1 MRGSKT
7 NQPSMLM
14 IASPGSLVPPDHPL
28 RGIKTLADAAL
39 KELDETFAGMY
50 SGVGRPSIPPE
61 RLLKT
66 LLIMVLYSI
75 RSERQVCEQ
84 LQYNMLFRWF
94 VDMDLTGFAFDAST
108 FSKNRERLIEHDVAS
123 QFLKKV
129 VALADS
135 AGLMS
140 KEHFSVDGTLITA
153 MASHKSIKP
162 KDQGPSGPTDSGD
175 SNGWANFKGE
185 TRSNDTHGS
194 KTDPDARLARKSS
207 GTGAEL
213 SYAVNAIMENRNGLL
228 VDVQADIATGTVE
241 REAALELID
250 ENIPGSARATVA
262 ADKAYDT
269 ADFVDELRARNV
281 TPHVAQNI
289 QPGRRGS
296 NIDNRTTRHQGYR
309 ISAVKRRE
317 IEAIFAWIKHPGR
330 LRRARH
336 RGLERVG
343 WFAKLVGAAFNLVK
357 INNIARAAQAA

>member
-14 IASPGSLVPPDHPL
+14 IASPGSLVPPNHPL
-28 RGIKTLADAAL
+28 RGIKALADAAL
-39 KELDETFAGMY
+39 KDLDGTFAAMY

-61 RLLKT
+61 RLLKA

-123 QFLKKV
+123 QFLKQV
-129 VALADS
+129 VAQADS

-140 KEHFSVDGTLITA
+140 SEHFSVDGTLITA

-162 KDQGPSGPTDSGD
+162 KEQGPGGPGSGD
-175 SNGWANFKGE
+175 SNGWADFKGE
-185 TRSNDTHGS
+185 KRTNETHGS
-194 KTDPDARLARKSS
+194 TTDPDARLARKSS

-241 REAALELID
+241 RDAALELID
-250 ENIPGSARATVA
+250 ENIPGNARVTVA

-269 ADFVDELRARNV
+269 ADFVGQLRDRNV

-296 NIDNRTTRHQGYR
+296 NIDARTTRHQGYR

-330 LRRARH
+330 MKRARH